1 MGRPPKRVAEE
12 PLRLKLKRRIRD
24 LEDENVMLQKQLDR
38 QKQRYAKLIDRTI
51 ELVFGDLKND

>member
-12 PLRLKLKRRIRD
+12 PLRLKLERRIRD